1 MFDPKMK
8 KRLLFL
14 LAAVCCVLP
23 AAAQDLIVKRDSSRI
38 EARVTEVSPAEVRYK
53 RFSNPDG
60 PTYVLPVSDIAAI
73 RYANGEEDL
82 FARPATPATDSD
94 TAAAPIASGA
104 RTFDPVAAPVASVP
118 ETPDPAAWRYAV
130 GDYYDRG
137 GVRGIVCYVEDD
149 GHRGLIVSLD
159 EAMLAW
165 SLFRKPD
172 LRTIGTADMSDG
184 RQNMETVARCIETD
198 GLSWADFPAFEWCRG
213 KGEGWYL
220 PAINELLALANGYHG
235 GNRMHS
241 DRKAR
246 NRFNDMLREHGGKRM
261 DRLVDYF
268 SSTERD
274 DKQALT
280 TSMEIEPPYVEEI
293 PKNNRFL
300 VRAVH
305 KF

>member
-1 MFDPKMK
+1 MFCPKMK

-14 LAAVCCVLP
+14 LATVCCVWP

-60 PTYVLPVSDIAAI
+60 PTYVLPVGDIAAI
-73 RYANGEEDL
+73 RYANGEEDV
-82 FARPATPATDSD
+82 FARPETERS
-94 TAAAPIASGA
+94 AAADSETVGIFDSATIPIAS
-104 RTFDPVAAPVASVP
+104 
-118 ETPDPAAWRYAV
+118 ETPDPAVWRYAV

-137 GVRGIVCYVEDD
+137 GVRGVVCYVEAE

-184 RQNMETVARCIETD
+184 QRNMETVERYIEAN
-198 GLSWADFPAFEWCRG
+198 GLSWADFPAFEWCRD
-213 KGEGWYL
+213 KGRGWYL

-268 SSTERD
+268 SSTEKD
-274 DKQALT
+274 DRQALT

>member
-1 MFDPKMK
+1 MFCPKMK

-14 LAAVCCVLP
+14 LATVCCALP

-60 PTYVLPVSDIAAI
+60 PTYVLPASDIAAI
-73 RYANGEEDL
+73 RYANGEEDV
-82 FARPATPATDSD
+82 FARPEAERPAAVGPETATAPVVSGVETPA
-94 TAAAPIASGA
+94 PV
-104 RTFDPVAAPVASVP
+104 VAAVP
-118 ETPDPAAWRYAV
+118 ETPDPAVWRYAV

-137 GVRGIVCYVEDD
+137 GIRGVVCYVEDD

-172 LRTIGTADMSDG
+172 LRTIGAEDMSDG
-184 RQNMETVARCIETD
+184 QRNMETVERYIAAN
-198 GLSWADFPAFEWCRG
+198 GLSWVDFPAFEWCRD

-268 SSTERD
+268 SSTEKD
-274 DKQALT
+274 DRQALT
-280 TSMEIEPPYVEEI
+280 TSMETEPPYVEEI